1 MKKLTAVLL
10 IAAVFLSVLSGC
22 GGGRGARRGGE
33 PRSRGH

>member
-22 GGGRGARRGGE
+22 GGGARRGGE